1 MIIRYLQGGYTTTDL
16 IIVALVML
24 IALVF
29 HNVLQAYVASRYG
42 DANPRF
48 AGYMSFDLQ
57 RQLEPTG
64 VLFLFLLGFGW
75 PQTIPVNSRNYRG
88 RGRREAFVWY
98 SGPLAYLIV
107 ALVSTLIAVVFA
119 SLNNAGSQA
128 LAQSFIFAS
137 GTAILHAVINLFP
150 VFPLDGAK
158 AVLAWGDPSLRRLV
172 QQIQGFGPFGFII
185 FFFILSTLGVTGA
198 LQQFFQGV
206 ILRLVSLIPG
216 L

>member
-1 MIIRYLQGGYTTTDL
+1 MIIRYLQGAYNTTDL

-29 HNVLQAYVASRYG
+29 HNVFQTYVASRFG

-48 AGYMSFDLQ
+48 AGYMSFDIQ

-75 PQTIPVNSRNYRG
+75 PQAIPTNSRNYRG
-88 RGRREAFVWY
+88 RGTQEAWVWY

-107 ALVSTLIAVVFA
+107 ALVA
-119 SLNNAGSQA
+119 SLVAV
-128 LAQSFIFAS
+128 IFAS
-137 GTAILHAVINLFP
+137 VDSIILAQAFIAAAGTAILHAVINLFP

-158 AVLAWGDPSLRRLV
+158 AVLAWGNPSLRRFV
-172 QQIQGFGPFGFII
+172 QQLASFGPFGFII
-185 FFFILSTLGVTGA
+185 FFFVLNYLGVTSA
-198 LQQFFQGV
+198 IASFFQ
-206 ILRLVSLIPG
+206 RLIFAIIGLIPG